1 MIWFDR
7 VSKFYRTPKGPKAIL
22 DNVTLEI
29 PTGER
34 IGVLG
39 MNGAGKTTLLRLISG
54 AESVDSGRIHCK
66 GRMSFPIGF
75 TGTFQ
80 PQYSARENVA
90 FLARIYGMDIAE
102 TVDWVED
109 FAELGA
115 YFDMPVST
123 YSSGMF
129 AKIAFGTSFAFDF
142 DIYLVD
148 EAIEVGD
155 ARFREKCSVAFA
167 ARLSRASLLLV
178 SHNIHTIRQ
187 FCKRAA
193 ILNGGKFRIFSN
205 VDDAIVDYE
214 ELLRAGASA

>member
-1 MIWFDR
+1 MIRFEE
-7 VSKFYRTPKGPKAIL
+7 VSKFYRTPGGRKAIL
-22 DNVTLEI
+22 DRVSLEI
-29 PTGER
+29 PLGEH

-54 AESVDSGRIHCK
+54 AEGVDSGRIRCQ

-80 PQYSARENVA
+80 PQFTARENVA
-90 FLARIYGMDIAE
+90 FLARIYGMNIAE
-102 TVDWVED
+102 TVEWVED
-109 FAELGA
+109 FAELGD
-115 YFDMPVST
+115 YFNMPVGT

-155 ARFREKCSVAFA
+155 ARFRQKCAMAFN
-167 ARLSRASLLLV
+167 ARLSNATLLLV

-187 FCKRAA
+187 FCRTAGVMNAGAFHLFDSVDEA
-193 ILNGGKFRIFSN
+193 ITE
-205 VDDAIVDYE
+205 YE
-214 ELLRAGASA
+214 RLLRTKVH